1 MIYVGADMVDIV
13 KTNKKWLCKD
23 TKFTQDWIWG
33 YYLVLNR
40 KYVVPMDRLIID
52 IYQKYNYQKV
62 ISFNDK
68 EDTGI
73 TKAGI
78 PYLYKYSDPFSNIV
92 ISPSWIE

>member
-1 MIYVGADMVDIV
+1 
-13 KTNKKWLCKD
+13 
-23 TKFTQDWIWG
+23 
-33 YYLVLNR
+33 
-40 KYVVPMDRLIID
+40 MDRLIID
-52 IYQKYNYQKV
+52 IYHKYNYQKV

-92 ISPSWIE
+92 ISPS